1 MFIQKSKSPSRSIC
15 LIPEVHMRYWPIFAA
30 VLILA
35 STLAHGAERSEWIQW
50 RGPDRTCTI
59 PRTVWPEKLD
69 EQSLREQY
77 RVALQA
83 SYSGPIVTADKV
95 FVTETVNKEK
105 EVVRALDRN
114 TGKEIWNVEWPGA
127 MTVPFFAASNGSW
140 IRATPIFDGK
150 KLYVVGMND
159 ELVALDGVS
168 GKEAWR
174 VDFKKEF
181 STTGQTFGAVCSPL
195 IDGGFVFVQ
204 TSGGLAKIDCDSGA
218 IIWRSLKEEGGMM
231 GGAFSSP
238 VLASVVGTRQL
249 IVQTRSKLC
258 GVDPESGTE
267 LWSVQIAS
275 FRDMNILTPTVF
287 GDRVFTSSYG
297 GGASMYEITKSDS
310 SYDAK
315 QIWKNT
321 TEAYMSSPVVV
332 DDKIYLHLRNKR
344 FSCIDPQSGE
354 SLWRTT
360 PFGDYWS
367 IVANGSKLLAL
378 DSSGDLILLNANP
391 EEFSRLDTRHVSDTS
406 TWAHL
411 AVADDQVF
419 VRALDALI
427 VYCWK

>member
-140 IRATPIFDGK
+140 IRATPIFDGI

-159 ELVALDGVS
+159 EIVALDGVS

-275 FRDMNILTPTVF
+275 FRDMNILTPVLLKRAGVQSNGILF
-287 GDRVFTSSYG
+287 ALDGDDLFPSYMQLDG
-297 GGASMYEITKSDS
+297 VTIPLKTIDDKVIAGGAVF
-310 SYDAK
+310 A
-315 QIWKNT
+315 
-321 TEAYMSSPVVV
+321 A
-332 DDKIYLHLRNKR
+332 LRN
-344 FSCIDPQSGE
+344 
-354 SLWRTT
+354 
-360 PFGDYWS
+360 
-367 IVANGSKLLAL
+367 
-378 DSSGDLILLNANP
+378 
-391 EEFSRLDTRHVSDTS
+391 
-406 TWAHL
+406 
-411 AVADDQVF
+411 
-419 VRALDALI
+419 
-427 VYCWK
+427 